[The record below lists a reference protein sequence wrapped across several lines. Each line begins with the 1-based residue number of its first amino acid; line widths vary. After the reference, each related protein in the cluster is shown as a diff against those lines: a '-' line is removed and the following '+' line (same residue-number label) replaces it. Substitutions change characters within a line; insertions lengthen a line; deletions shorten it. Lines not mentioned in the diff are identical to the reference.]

1 MGIRRRLL
9 VLAGRAAGKTEGA
22 EARAKWNEF
31 APIVRPF
38 AHAKVRPGRTTGK
51 SFLGACVQSRF
62 FRRVVNQ
69 DPRHSTPHPLGAG
82 IDLMLLGSAMRV
94 NVGRRTA
101 ANKPRPEDDEVCP
114 CDSPAG
120 LKLRLTKVTATASS
134 NRKQKPRA
142 RESAGVFVGECRLSL
157 G

>member
-1 MGIRRRLL
+1 LQVGYHDLL
-9 VLAGRAAGKTEGA
+9 
-22 EARAKWNEF
+22 EASDVWRDPSGTGEWESDGGYWYWLEEQPVF

-101 ANKPRPEDDEVCP
+101 ANKTTT
-114 CDSPAG
+114 G
-120 LKLRLTKVTATASS
+120 
-134 NRKQKPRA
+134 
-142 RESAGVFVGECRLSL
+142 G
-157 G
+157 